1 MLIMVKVPTYFGVYI
16 LVEEVDD
23 TLIDEF
29 SNDGN
34 LYKPDGTGA
43 SFAIGTFSQDVFVKK
58 TNESAADYADIQ
70 SLFTVLHATTEQ
82 QILQLENEP

>member
-1 MLIMVKVPTYFGVYI
+1 MSRRESSNRYFQSVRSNKQHAAFYEVYVDHGEGPTYFGKI

-29 SNDGN
+29 SSNDGN

-43 SFAIGTFSQDVFVKK
+43 
-58 TNESAADYADIQ
+58 
-70 SLFTVLHATTEQ
+70 VLLLVLLVR
-82 QILQLENEP
+82 IL